1 MAQRRTLMMPW
12 KIMRWVD
19 SPLNNADL
27 NRSLPQGGT
36 LAADDQGRRVYF
48 HDRVVFTILCRQ
60 SSDGNFTTRH
70 LLDSYHGVHRQ
81 NDQEIHSIFFIFI
94 FLVFSTS
101 ERQEPVRRALLF
113 RLFKIRKC
121 FQP

>member
-48 HDRVVFTILCRQ
+48 TTEWYLRYYADNHPTETLRLATCWIAIMGFTARMTKRYIP
-60 SSDGNFTTRH
+60 
-70 LLDSYHGVHRQ
+70 
-81 NDQEIHSIFFIFI
+81 
-94 FLVFSTS
+94 FS
-101 ERQEPVRRALLF
+101 LYLF
-113 RLFKIRKC
+113 S
-121 FQP
+121 